1 MIDEWMIQLDYVAF
15 TNYKIHDK
23 IANLFS
29 DFGRRMM
36 SVYVVQLIDKKM
48 RNIFQRIY
56 GQKSPE
62 FIQN

>member
-1 MIDEWMIQLDYVAF
+1 MIQLDYVAF

-29 DFGRRMM
+29 DFGRRMI
-36 SVYVVQLIDKKM
+36 SIVVQLIDKKM
-48 RNIFQRIY
+48 RQTNIFQRIY

>member
-1 MIDEWMIQLDYVAF
+1 MIQLDYVAF

-48 RNIFQRIY
+48 RQTNIFQRIY